1 MSKFKPVTLHAPFIS
16 IQIGTRVVGT
26 IERHT
31 AAANKF
37 NKGEPKPVV
46 ILRLTEAFNQKV
58 LGKDGKP
65 RAGKDGKPLVEAY
78 KVGDA
83 VQLDVKAGL
92 LAICDL
98 EPGTEVE
105 VVVTGQID
113 TGKGNP
119 AWTFDLGVA

>member
-1 MSKFKPVTLHAPFIS
+1 MSKFTKVTLHAPFIT
-16 IQIGTRVVGT
+16 IQHGTRIVGT

-46 ILRLTEAFNQKV
+46 ILRLTEAFSQKV
-58 LGKDGKP
+58 VGKDGKP
-65 RAGKDGKPLVEAY
+65 KAGKDGKALVESY

-83 VQLDVKAGL
+83 VQCDVKAGL
-92 LAICDL
+92 LAITDL

-105 VVVTGQID
+105 IVVTGQID

-119 AWTFDLGVA
+119 AWTFELGVA